1 METEEIF
8 WAIQQ
13 AADTIATPNWADI
26 ASVGL
31 SLLAVS
37 VAGFVA
43 WKQFKIA
50 NEQNAIVLKQAEIAD
65 KQNQIALFD
74 KRFELYNI
82 LKSCTTSPEIIKL
95 VKEDKDILKYLAIVF
110 GRNSEATDELDNKE
124 ASLYLTN
131 CSLELQQS
139 IFLFSKEITQYIVS
153 ISAAL
158 LLLACADVE
167 AGGQERFNEKKQ
179 GYLMSIK
186 EFEDKGGLRRI
197 RDEMNII

>member
-1 METEEIF
+1 MLWKQKKFLRRFKKPRRQIG
-8 WAIQQ
+8 
-13 AADTIATPNWADI
+13 TPSWADI

-31 SLLAVS
+31 SLLAVI

-50 NEQNAIVLKQAEIAD
+50 NEQNVIVLKQAEIAD

-124 ASLYLTN
+124 ASFYYGSTK
-131 CSLELQQS
+131 S
-139 IFLFSKEITQYIVS
+139 S
-153 ISAAL
+153 ISKAQT
-158 LLLACADVE
+158 V
-167 AGGQERFNEKKQ
+167 KV
-179 GYLMSIK
+179 
-186 EFEDKGGLRRI
+186 
-197 RDEMNII
+197 

>member
-1 METEEIF
+1 LETEEILA
-8 WAIQQ
+8 AIQK
-13 AADTIATPNWADI
+13 AAETIGTPSWADI

-31 SLLAVS
+31 SLLAVI

-50 NEQNAIVLKQAEIAD
+50 NEQNVIVLKQAEIAD

-95 VKEDKDILKYLAIVF
+95 VKKDKDILKYLAIVF

-153 ISAAL
+153 ISTAL
-158 LLLACADVE
+158 LLLAYADVE

-186 EFEDKGGLRRI
+186 EFEDTGGLRRI